1 MQYTTNT
8 RAFIEAEQYSSFILT
23 NLHDGMLPGMFYRD
37 VSDFQAGSTLNI
49 KSVGT
54 VTIQEAA
61 EGVPLIYNP
70 ISTGSV
76 TLTITDYEGDAWA
89 ISDVLRQDGAQI
101 EALQAARG
109 QESTR
114 ALQES
119 FETKYLKA
127 CNDAQTN
134 GSPNNINLFAHRLAS
149 AEASNKLQLVD
160 LVKLKVA
167 FDKANV
173 PYAGRVGIVDPV
185 VGGTLDQL
193 VTISKDVTPFGEAIL
208 QNGFDRD
215 HEFLMNLYGWNIIT
229 SNRLDK
235 GDFSDGTTAVTGAV
249 ANVFMSIVDDQHKP
263 MMVAWRQQPVVEG
276 ERNKDLGQDEFVT
289 RQRYGIGPQRLD
301 TLAIY
306 ITSATNF

>member
-1 MQYTTNT
+1 MQITTNT

-23 NLHDGMLPGMFYRD
+23 NLHDGLLPGQFYRD
-37 VSDFQAGSTLNI
+37 VSDFQAGETLNI
-49 KSVGT
+49 KSIGT

-61 EGVPLIYNP
+61 EGVPLVYNP

-76 TLTITDYEGDAWA
+76 TLSITNYEGDAWA
-89 ISDVLRQDGAQI
+89 VSDVLRQDGAQI
-101 EALQAARG
+101 DSLMAARG

-119 FETKYLKA
+119 AETRFLKA

-149 AEASNKLQLVD
+149 TEAANKLQLVD
-160 LVKLKVA
+160 LVKLKIA

-173 PYAGRVGIVDPV
+173 PYAGRVGILDPV
-185 VGGTLDQL
+185 TGGTLDQL
-193 VTISKDVTPFGEAIL
+193 VSISKDVTPFGAEIL

-215 HEFLMNLYGWNIIT
+215 HEWLMNLYGWNIIT

-235 GDFSDGTTAVTGAV
+235 GSFSDGTTTVNNAV
-249 ANVFMSIVDDQHKP
+249 ANVFMSVIDDQHKP
-263 MMVAWRQQPVVEG
+263 MMIAWRQQPSVEG

-306 ITSATNF
+306 ITSAVNF